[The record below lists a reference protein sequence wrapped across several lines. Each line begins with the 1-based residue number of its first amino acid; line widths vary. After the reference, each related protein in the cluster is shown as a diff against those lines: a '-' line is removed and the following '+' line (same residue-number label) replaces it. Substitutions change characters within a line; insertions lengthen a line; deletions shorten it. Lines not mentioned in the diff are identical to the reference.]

1 MIRSG
6 QDYTDTMIR
15 VVKLYGEDQGDY
27 TDTMIR
33 VVKLHGEDQGKIIQT
48 R

>member
-1 MIRSG
+1 
-6 QDYTDTMIR
+6 MIR
-15 VVKLYGEDQGDY
+15 VVKLHGEDQGDY

-33 VVKLHGEDQGKIIQT
+33 VVKLQGKIIQT

>member
-1 MIRSG
+1 MI
-6 QDYTDTMIR
+6 
-15 VVKLYGEDQGDY
+15 LYGEDQGDY

-33 VVKLHGEDQGKIIQT
+33 VVKLYGEYQGKIIQT